1 MKKNQ
6 FQEYCEQVKKK
17 LQEYKA
23 MRQQANINDEGRSA
37 TVERKAKPFVEGH
50 FTLAIVGKMSAG
62 KSTFINAF
70 LGQNILPTG
79 HFQTT
84 AILTKIE
91 HAEEKSIEIV
101 YGDNKGISITG
112 DIESQLKNYVAI
124 EEKYN
129 KLPLNYINEMIIKE
143 VDKEEIFCSD
153 NINYMEGISGIKVDR
168 NLLEEYIKEHPK
180 SKIAKE
186 VTVRCPFPE
195 DCIGW
200 RIVDTPGIGAVGGF
214 DSETTNFLT
223 AKLENGGYNVDAI
236 IFLHKGTD
244 NIEDK
249 ETNNFVKDTFDKLS
263 NEAKKR
269 VFFVITNCADGKFRR
284 NKKDIISKAK
294 KFFVEK
300 TGIKEDRLLAIDS
313 LMEILHRYIT
323 KENKDAQS
331 LRKSKDVPDSSWDE
345 KTWEECRELLSNIKN
360 SLEDDNDDNIN
371 VNNENML
378 ERAQEWS
385 GFDKFRKKLNE
396 FVKTEKTNAFED
408 LLETINKDIKQAID
422 GKENDK
428 KNLQEGVERMERQ
441 INELE
446 SARLEMQEELGNISK
461 DFSQEKVSEKF
472 EFVEDII
479 ENHIKKADSEDK
491 IVTDTINLY
500 NLADKVKLAL
510 FDDMKSRIE
519 AYVEVRKSKVFFK
532 EADFEKIK
540 AEATKQAKYS
550 KDIIVER
557 PVPGRCCGKKKNY
570 IVHKKGE
577 VDPEKALQNFRN
589 GAAHHIREAAT
600 KFKEEVQEEVESYI
614 SKVGAA
620 QKEKIDEQQRH
631 LEELKAKYKASLP
644 AELRDMISAK
654 ENDISELKGFKS
666 SLKEN

>member
-6 FQEYCEQVKKK
+6 FQEYCEQVKKI
-17 LQEYKA
+17 LQEYKIVC
-23 MRQQANINDEGRSA
+23 QQANINDEGLSA
-37 TVERKAKPFVEGH
+37 AVERKAKPFVEGN

-70 LGQNILPTG
+70 LGKNILPTG

-101 YGDNKGISITG
+101 YGNNKGISIRG

-124 EEKYN
+124 EEKYSD
-129 KLPLNYINEMIIKE
+129 LPLNYINKKIIDGVNKE
-143 VDKEEIFCSD
+143 DFFRSD
-153 NINYMEGISGIKVDR
+153 NIKDMEGISGIEVDR
-168 NLLEEYIKEHPK
+168 NLLEEYITEHPK

-200 RIVDTPGIGAVGGF
+200 RIVDTPGVGAVGGF
-214 DSETTNFLT
+214 DLETTKFLT
-223 AKLENGGYNVDAI
+223 AKLENGDYNVDAI

-249 ETNNFVKDTFDKLS
+249 DTNNFVNDTFDKLS
-263 NEAKKR
+263 DEAKKR
-269 VFFVITNCADGKFRR
+269 VFFVITKCADGNFRR
-284 NKKDIISKAK
+284 HKKEIMSKAK

-323 KENKDAQS
+323 KENKDALS
-331 LRKSKDVPDSSWDE
+331 LRKSKDVPDSSWDD

-360 SLEDDNDDNIN
+360 SLEDDDIN
-371 VNNENML
+371 VNNENIL

-385 GFDKFRKKLNE
+385 GFDKFRKVLNE
-396 FVKTEKTNAFED
+396 FVKTEKTNAFEG

-428 KNLQEGVERMERQ
+428 KNLQEGVERMEGQ

-446 SARLEMQEELGNISK
+446 SARLEMQEELSNIGK
-461 DFSQEKVSEKF
+461 DFSQEKVSERFK
-472 EFVEDII
+472 FVEDII
-479 ENHIKKADSEDK
+479 ENHIEKADSEDK

-500 NLADKVKLAL
+500 NIADKVKLAL
-510 FDDMKSRIE
+510 FDEMKSRIE
-519 AYVEVRKSKVFFK
+519 AYVEVRKSEVFFK
-532 EADFEKIK
+532 MPDLDKIK
-540 AEATKQAKYS
+540 VEATKQATYS

-557 PVPGRCCGKKKNY
+557 SVPGGCCNKNKKEKY
-570 IVHKKGE
+570 IVHKKGSVNAE
-577 VDPEKALQNFRN
+577 RALRIFRN
-589 GAAHHIREAAT
+589 DAVHHIRKAAT
-600 KFKEEVQEEVESYI
+600 EFKEKVQEEVDSYI

-620 QKEKIDEQQRH
+620 QKEKIGEQQRH
-631 LEELKAKYKASLP
+631 LEELKAKYKASSS
-644 AELRDMISAK
+644 AELRNMISAT
-654 ENDISELKGFKS
+654 ENDISELKDFKS
-666 SLKEN
+666 SLKEY

>member
-6 FQEYCEQVKKK
+6 FQEYCEQVKKI
-17 LQEYKA
+17 LQEYKTV
-23 MRQQANINDEGRSA
+23 RQQANINDEGRSA

-331 LRKSKDVPDSSWDE
+331 LRKSKGVPDSSWDE

-360 SLEDDNDDNIN
+360 SLEDDGKND
-371 VNNENML
+371 NNENML
-378 ERAQEWS
+378 DRAQEWS
-385 GFDKFRKKLNE
+385 GFNNLRAVLNE
-396 FVKTEKTNAFED
+396 FVKTEKTNAYED
-408 LLETINKDIKQAID
+408 LLKAVKEDIKGAIA

-428 KNLQEGVERMERQ
+428 KNLQEGAEEMEKQ

-446 SARLEMQEELGNISK
+446 SARLKMQEELGNIRK
-461 DFSQEKVSEKF
+461 YFSQEKVSERF
-472 EFVEDII
+472 EFIEDII
-479 ENHIKKADSEDK
+479 ENHIEKSDSEDK
-491 IVTDTINLY
+491 IVTETINLY
-500 NLADKVKLAL
+500 DLADKEKSAL
-510 FDDMKSRIE
+510 FEDMQSKIE
-519 AYVEVRKSKVFFK
+519 AYVEVSKRKVFFNNI
-532 EADFEKIK
+532 DLEKIK
-540 AEATKQAKYS
+540 AEATKQATYV
-550 KDIIVER
+550 KDTIEVRVI
-557 PVPGRCCGKKKNY
+557 PGDCCGTKKKY
-570 IVHKKGE
+570 IKHKKGDFNAERALLIFRNEAVRNIRKTATEFKEKIKKE
-577 VDPEKALQNFRN
+577 VD
-589 GAAHHIREAAT
+589 
-600 KFKEEVQEEVESYI
+600 SYI

-620 QKEKIDEQQRH
+620 QKKKIDEQQRH
-631 LEELKAKYKASLP
+631 LEELKAKYKASSS
-644 AELRDMISAK
+644 AELRYMIKAT
-654 ENDISELKGFKS
+654 ENYISKLKDFKC
-666 SLKEN
+666 SLKEY